1 MNTRPLRLIASLYH
15 LLQTSFK
22 SSVYVI
28 VAASLM
34 IIVVTVLFVVRRI
47 FHPAHQKIEF
57 FFVEAFRMSITLT
70 SNNEKVNYT
79 VTSSLFIILNIIYLL
94 IYYLLRFAATQMAIT
109 YRFMSYIKEKT
120 CIQHGAWMGLKVVAI
135 TFQLT
140 ADAFS
145 RLVCKRVCHLLKPTL
160 TF

>member
-79 VTSSLFIILNIIYLL
+79 VTSSLFIVLVVSKYFLFINLL
-94 IYYLLRFAATQMAIT
+94 FA
-109 YRFMSYIKEKT
+109 
-120 CIQHGAWMGLKVVAI
+120 
-135 TFQLT
+135 
-140 ADAFS
+140 
-145 RLVCKRVCHLLKPTL
+145 
-160 TF
+160 